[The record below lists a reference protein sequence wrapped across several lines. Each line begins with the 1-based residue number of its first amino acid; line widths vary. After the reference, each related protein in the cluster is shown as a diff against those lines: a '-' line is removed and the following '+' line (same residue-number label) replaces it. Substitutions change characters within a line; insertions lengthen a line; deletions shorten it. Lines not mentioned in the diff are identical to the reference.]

1 MLKGLG
7 DDMVEKVTAGAKI
20 SCSLG
25 SAQTMLQMPVKSG
38 STLKG
43 RNQVTANATQV
54 GVNIIPF
61 GTCAKSS
68 PPVPCTPSFAT
79 PWLMTDPRVQIN
91 GQDVV
96 NTGCIL
102 PCMCGGIIKFEDSG
116 QK

>member
-1 MLKGLG
+1 MA
-7 DDMVEKVTAGAKI
+7 EKVTAGAKI
-20 SCSLG
+20 SCSFG
-25 SAQTMLQMPVKSG
+25 STQTTLQMPMKSG

-43 RNQVTANATQV
+43 QNQVTADATQV
-54 GVNIIPF
+54 GENIVPF

-79 PWLMTDPRVQIN
+79 PWLMTDPMVQIN

-96 NTGCIL
+96 DTGCIL
-102 PCMCGGIIKFEDSG
+102 PCLYGGIVKFEDSG